1 MPGCSNAVSVVV
13 LWLLER
19 DPGHSVFAAP
29 SRHCAS
35 LRECSWYILYIIV
48 TPYYMFR
55 LVSLAYYPVV
65 LSAFIW
71 HACDSLLESFPA
83 RQWDETI
90 ALDGEERQTNACY
103 NLTQILF
110 STDVACSPVGATIAC
125 IDLQFPSPVG
135 SNTQNY
141 PVLWILPYLVSDSED
156 NRPNS
161 ICNNTRDATINSEF

>member
-1 MPGCSNAVSVVV
+1 MPGCSNTVSVVV
-13 LWLLER
+13 LLER

-35 LRECSWYILYIIV
+35 LRECFWYILYIIV

-71 HACDSLLESFPA
+71 HACDSLLESFPS
-83 RQWDETI
+83 RQWDETT

-110 STDVACSPVGATIAC
+110 ATDVACPPVGATMHR
-125 IDLQFPSPVG
+125 SPV
-135 SNTQNY
+135 SKSR
-141 PVLWILPYLVSDSED
+141 WIKYAELSCLLDPAVP
-156 NRPNS
+156 RQW
-161 ICNNTRDATINSEF
+161 FWG